1 METIQCSIVRTHHM
15 NISNWKFTS
24 YSWANICLLK
34 AFDQALWITTK
45 SVTSTGTRLR
55 QRHSSFPPGQSG
67 SPLALPRALE
77 MSALRRAP
85 KCSCLWGFNPSH
97 SLFLPSSFTPTK
109 SWQCEQAAVVR
120 EQGLQALLWDFL
132 IASLQQVWLIF
143 IFFMQISLVDAIYI
157 WW

>member
-1 METIQCSIVRTHHM
+1 METIQCPIMRTHHM

-55 QRHSSFPPGQSG
+55 QKDNSFPPGHLG
-67 SPLALPRALE
+67 WPLAVARALE
-77 MSALRRAP
+77 MSTASHAP
-85 KCSCLWGFNPSH
+85 KSSCLWGFKPSR
-97 SLFLPSSFTPTK
+97 SSFLPSSFILTK
-109 SWQCEQAAVVR
+109 SRRREQAAVVR
-120 EQGLQALLWDFL
+120 ERGLQALLWDFL
-132 IASLQQVWLIF
+132 IASLQQAWLIL
-143 IFFMQISLVDAIYI
+143 IFFIQISLVNAIYI

>member
-55 QRHSSFPPGQSG
+55 QRDNSFLPGQLG

-77 MSALRRAP
+77 MSALRRAL
-85 KCSCLWGFNPSH
+85 KCSCFWGFKPSH
-97 SLFLPSSFTPTK
+97 SLFLPSSFTLTK
-109 SWQCEQAAVVR
+109 SQQCEQAAVVR
-120 EQGLQALLWDFL
+120 EQGLQALLWDLL
-132 IASLQQVWLIF
+132 IASLQQVWLIL
-143 IFFMQISLVDAIYI
+143 IFFIQISLVDAIYS